1 MRRFPLLVAA
11 AIALAGCGATGSDRS
26 GRDVTLAIGG
36 TPGAAARRASTSPSQ
51 RGFDEA
57 EGVTLHPKPVAR
69 PGARARLRQV
79 GAGRAGHPRARARA
93 SARRGPRR
101 RARASSRGRSPRCGP
116 TRLRAATQRTP
127 GAPEYPELLLVAPRA
142 TITDDRASVR
152 GAVAAL
158 QRGYGEAYVDPDAAT
173 QALVT
178 AVPRPAHADR
188 VGGPRSPRPRLP
200 GHAADV
206 RRARPGAPARVGG
219 VGAAHRAR
227 QAAAAARAFD
237 GRFVK
242 AAELCGPSAPRAAT
256 G

>member
-26 GRDVTLAIGG
+26 GRDVALAIGG
-36 TPGAAARRASTSPSQ
+36 ALGAQHAGIYLAMQ

-57 EGVTLHPKPVAR
+57 EGVTLHPKQVSDPAR
-69 PGARARLRQV
+69 ELASGKAAMAVMDIHELALARARGEDLVGVLGIVGRPVAALR
-79 GAGRAGHPRARARA
+79 PK
-93 SARRGPRR
+93 
-101 RARASSRGRSPRCGP
+101 
-116 TRLRAATQRTP
+116 RLRAATQRTP

-178 AVPRPAHADR
+178 AVPRLRTPGVSAALDR
-188 VGGPRSPRPRLP
+188 LGPDFQGTLRTFGEL
-200 GHAADV
+200 D
-206 RRARPGAPARVGG
+206 PARLRAW
-219 VGAAHRAR
+219 AAWEPRTGLVK
-227 QAAAAARAFD
+227 QPPDAARAFD
-237 GRFVK
+237 GEFVTN
-242 AAELCGPSAPRAAT
+242 GS
-256 G
+256 